1 MANDTTPK
9 SFRFSD
15 EELAVLEQA
24 KAKHGS
30 YKAAIM
36 AGLAADMGD
45 GETDWP
51 AELRRLAAQ
60 LETRNL

>member
-9 SFRFSD
+9 SFRFS
-15 EELAVLEQA
+15 EEEMALLEQA

-36 AGLAADMGD
+36 AGLACDMGD

-51 AELRRLAAQ
+51 AELRRLASK
-60 LETRNL
+60 LETREL